1 MNRSEL
7 ETRGKSRFLE
17 GTKDRNARTAELV
30 LDADRNSPL
39 MQNQEIELFRLL
51 RTVWANRTLVLGIA
65 VLCAA
70 IGTGIAMVQAPMYRS
85 QATVELLGINEN
97 FMNLREVNPNAPSTG
112 LSPTDSYVSTEIELL
127 QSQALIRRVVEK
139 LHLAEKPAPA
149 NHGLIGSVKS
159 MFAGFGFGG
168 PAAPESLGTIVGR
181 AQQNLHVSQVR
192 ESNLLEITY
201 SDRDPNVA
209 AEFINT
215 LTQEAIQTNMD
226 ERWNLNARVGTLLSK
241 QMQILRDRMEKAA
254 NELQTYSKD
263 SGLLYTAD
271 KSSVAETQ
279 LTEVE
284 SELAR
289 AQGDRIQKQSQYEL
303 ARGADPDSLPAVLDN
318 GPLRDYQTK
327 LADLKRQ
334 YAEMIATRTP
344 ENVKVIKLKAQIDE
358 LESTMGRERTNI
370 LSRIQNEYNT
380 AVQREKMLKK
390 AYQAQAS
397 LVSDQ
402 SGKAVHYNTL
412 KHEMETTRDL
422 YEAMMRRVN
431 DAEMVS
437 AIRASDI
444 RMVDPALP
452 PNSPHTPNKPLLAG
466 VGLLSGLLIGF
477 TTVFVREQRDKT
489 IQQPGYSVSLLNIA
503 ELGVIPSAKSDA
515 ARLGPGKQDG
525 ANSKASLSLSSN
537 GSGRRAAIAENG
549 LLKDSFRGV
558 VNSILFAETEH
569 NALRVLL
576 VSSPNAGEGKTTSVC
591 NLGASFAEIGR
602 RVLLIDADFR
612 KPRLHEIFGIPNDK
626 GLLNLL
632 AEKGESSAESLNSF
646 VRPTGVP
653 RLSVLTAGAASVP
666 VVTLL
671 HSDRLAGLFEHFRSE
686 YDLVLIDSAPL
697 LLVPESRILA
707 RSTDGLVL
715 VLRAGVTTPEMALAA
730 RRRALEDGT
739 LLVGTV
745 LNDWKP
751 DTTDYYRYYSN
762 TVA

>member
-7 ETRGKSRFLE
+7 EARGRSRFLE
-17 GTKDRNARTAELV
+17 GTKGRDARTAELV
-30 LDADRNSPL
+30 LDGGRISPPHTE
-39 MQNQEIELFRLL
+39 EIELFRLL
-51 RTVWANRTLVLGIA
+51 RVVWANKLLVLGITL
-65 VLCAA
+65 LCAA
-70 IGTGIAMVQAPMYRS
+70 IGIGIAMVQTPMYRS
-85 QATVELLGINEN
+85 QATVELLGINDN
-97 FMNLREVNPNAPSTG
+97 FMNLREVNPNAPLSGGST
-112 LSPTDSYVSTEIELL
+112 STDAYVSTEIELL
-127 QSQALIRRVVEK
+127 QSQALVTKVVQK
-139 LHLAEKPAPA
+139 LQLAHRMPPA
-149 NHGLIGSVKS
+149 HRGLLASAKS
-159 MFAGFGFGG
+159 FLGLGDQG
-168 PAAPESLGTIVGR
+168 PESIASIAGR
-181 AQQNLHVSQVR
+181 AQKNLRVAQVK

-201 SDRDPNVA
+201 SDRDPKMA

-215 LTQEAIQTNMD
+215 LTQEAIQTNED

-254 NELQTYSKD
+254 NQLQTYSKD

-271 KSSVAETQ
+271 KTNVAETQ
-279 LTEVE
+279 LTEVDA
-284 SELAR
+284 ELAR
-289 AQGDRIQKQSQYEL
+289 AQADRIQKQSQYEL
-303 ARGADPDSLPAVLDN
+303 ARGADPDSLPEVLDN

-334 YAEMIATRTP
+334 YAELIATRTP
-344 ENVKVIKLKAQIDE
+344 ENVKVIRLKAQIDA
-358 LESTMGRERTNI
+358 LDTTMTRERANI
-370 LSRIQNEYNT
+370 LARIQNEYNT

-390 AYQAQAS
+390 AYQSQAS

-402 SGKAVHYNTL
+402 SGKAVRYNTL

-444 RMVDPALP
+444 RIVDQAQPPA
-452 PNSPHTPNKPLLAG
+452 SPHTPNKPLLAG
-466 VGLLSGLLIGF
+466 VGVLSGLLIGF

-515 ARLGPGKQDG
+515 AKLSAGSQDG
-525 ANSKASLSLSSN
+525 PASKALLPLGSN
-537 GSGRRAAIAENG
+537 GAGRRAALAENG

-612 KPRLHEIFGIPNDK
+612 KPRLHEIFGVSNEK

-632 AEKGESSAESLNSF
+632 ADGGNEKPSSL

-653 RLSVLTAGAASVP
+653 RLSVLTAGSASLP
-666 VVTLL
+666 VATLL

-697 LLVPESRILA
+697 LLVPESRTLA

-730 RRRALEDGT
+730 RRRAIEDGT

>member
-1 MNRSEL
+1 MEA
-7 ETRGKSRFLE
+7 RGKSRFLE
-17 GTKDRNARTAELV
+17 ATRSRDARTAELV
-30 LDADRNSPL
+30 LDSGRISPP
-39 MQNQEIELFRLL
+39 MQTEEIELFRLL
-51 RTVWANRTLVLGIA
+51 RIVWANKLLVLGITLA
-65 VLCAA
+65 CAA
-70 IGTGIAMVQAPMYRS
+70 VGVGIAMVQAPMYRS
-85 QATVELLGINEN
+85 QATVELLGINDN
-97 FMNLREVNPNAPSTG
+97 FMNLREVNPNAPITG
-112 LSPTDSYVSTEIELL
+112 SNSADAYVSTEIELL
-127 QSQALIRRVVEK
+127 QSQALIRNVVEK
-139 LHLAEKPAPA
+139 LHLADRTPPAR
-149 NHGLIGSVKS
+149 HGLVASLKS
-159 MFAGFGFGG
+159 LLGFA
-168 PAAPESLGTIVGR
+168 PQAPESVNAIAAR
-181 AQQNLHVSQVR
+181 IQNNLRVSQVK

-201 SDRDPNVA
+201 SDRDPKLA
-209 AEFINT
+209 ADFINA
-215 LTQEAIQTNMD
+215 LTQQAMQMNEN

-241 QMQILRDRMEKAA
+241 QMQILRDRMETAA
-254 NELQTYSKD
+254 NQLQAYSKD

-279 LTEVE
+279 LSEVQ
-284 SELAR
+284 SDLAK
-289 AQGDRIQKQSQYEL
+289 AQDDRIQKQSRYEL
-303 ARGADPDSLPAVLDN
+303 ARGADPDSLPEVLDN

-334 YAEMIATRTP
+334 YAEMMATRTP
-344 ENVKVIKLKAQIDE
+344 ENVKVVRLKAQIDA
-358 LESTMGRERTNI
+358 LDTTMKNERANI
-370 LSRIQNEYNT
+370 LARIKNEYNT
-380 AVQREKMLKK
+380 AVQRERMLKN
-390 AYQAQAS
+390 AYQSQAS

-402 SGKAVHYNTL
+402 SGKAVRYNTL

-444 RMVDPALP
+444 RVVDSAQP
-452 PNSPHTPNKPLLAG
+452 PTSPHTPNKPLLAG
-466 VGLLSGLLIGF
+466 VGVLSGLLIGF
-477 TTVFVREQRDKT
+477 TTVFVRQQRDKT
-489 IQQPGYSVSLLNIA
+489 IQQPGHSVSLLNIA

-515 ARLGPGKQDG
+515 ARLSPGGQDGPG
-525 ANSKASLSLSSN
+525 SKSILPLGSN

-612 KPRLHEIFGIPNDK
+612 KPRLHEIFGVPNDK

-632 AEKGESSAESLNSF
+632 SDSGSESPTSL

-653 RLSVLTAGAASVP
+653 RLSVLTAGSASVP
-666 VVTLL
+666 VTTLL
-671 HSDRLAGLFEHFRSE
+671 HTDRLAGLFEHFRNE

-707 RSTDGLVL
+707 RWTDGLVL
-715 VLRAGVTTPEMALAA
+715 VIRAGITTPEMALAA

-751 DTTDYYRYYSN
+751 DTSAYYRYYSN

>member
-7 ETRGKSRFLE
+7 EARGKSRFLE
-17 GTKDRNARTAELV
+17 STRGRDARTAEMV
-30 LDADRNSPL
+30 LDGGRISPP
-39 MQNQEIELFRLL
+39 QPEEIELFRLL
-51 RTVWANRTLVLGIA
+51 RIVWANKLLVLGITL
-65 VLCAA
+65 LCAA
-70 IGTGIAMVQAPMYRS
+70 VGIGIAMVQTPMYRS
-85 QATVELLGINEN
+85 QATVELLGINDN
-97 FMNLREVNPNAPSTG
+97 FMNLREVSPNAPLNGGTSST
-112 LSPTDSYVSTEIELL
+112 DAYVSTEIELL
-127 QSQALIRRVVEK
+127 QSQALVTKVVQKLQLAHRTPPARRS
-139 LHLAEKPAPA
+139 LLA
-149 NHGLIGSVKS
+149 GVKS
-159 MFAGFGFGG
+159 FIGLGDQE
-168 PAAPESLGTIVGR
+168 PESIASVASR
-181 AQQNLHVSQVR
+181 AQKNLRVAQVK

-201 SDRDPNVA
+201 SDRDPQMA

-215 LTQEAIQTNMD
+215 LTQEAIQTNED

-241 QMQILRDRMEKAA
+241 QMQVLRDRMEKAA
-254 NELQTYSKD
+254 NQLQTYSKD

-271 KSSVAETQ
+271 KTSVAETQ
-279 LTEVE
+279 LTEVD

-289 AQGDRIQKQSQYEL
+289 AQADRIQKQSQYEL
-303 ARGADPDSLPAVLDN
+303 ARGADPDSLPEVLDN

-334 YAEMIATRTP
+334 YAEMIATRMP
-344 ENVKVIKLKAQIDE
+344 ENVKVIRLKAQIDN
-358 LESTMGRERTNI
+358 LDATMTRERANI
-370 LSRIQNEYNT
+370 LARIQNEYNT
-380 AVQREKMLKK
+380 AVQREKMLKR
-390 AYQAQAS
+390 AYQSQAS

-402 SGKAVHYNTL
+402 SGKAVRYNTL

-444 RMVDPALP
+444 RIVDTAMP
-452 PNSPHTPNKPLLAG
+452 PSRPHTPNKPLLAG
-466 VGLLSGLLIGF
+466 VGVLSGLLIGF

-489 IQQPGYSVSLLNIA
+489 IQQPGHSVTLLNIA

-515 ARLGPGKQDG
+515 ARLSAGGHDG
-525 ANSKASLSLSSN
+525 GSKSLLPLGSN
-537 GSGRRAAIAENG
+537 GVGRRAAIAENG

-612 KPRLHEIFGIPNDK
+612 KPRLHEIFGVSNDK

-632 AEKGESSAESLNSF
+632 AEAGNENPASL

-653 RLSVLTAGAASVP
+653 RLSVLTAGNASLP
-666 VVTLL
+666 VATLL
-671 HSDRLAGLFEHFRSE
+671 HTDRLAGLFEQFRGE

-697 LLVPESRILA
+697 LLVPESRTLA

-730 RRRALEDGT
+730 RRRAIEDGT

>member
-1 MNRSEL
+1 M
-7 ETRGKSRFLE
+7 
-17 GTKDRNARTAELV
+17 RTAELV
-30 LDADRNSPL
+30 LDTDRNSPL

-51 RTVWANRTLVLGIA
+51 RTVWANRTLVLGITVA
-65 VLCAA
+65 CAA
-70 IGTGIAMVQAPMYRS
+70 IGIGIALVQAPMYRS

-97 FMNLREVNPNAPSTG
+97 FMNLREVNPNAPSTS

-139 LHLAEKPAPA
+139 LHLAQRPAPVK
-149 NHGLIGSVKS
+149 HGLLGSVTS
-159 MFAGFGFGG
+159 MFAGFGLGG
-168 PAAPESLGTIVGR
+168 PAAPQSVGAIVGR

-215 LTQEAIQTNMD
+215 LTEEAIQTNQD
-226 ERWNLNARVGTLLSK
+226 ERWNLNARVGTLLNK

-370 LSRIQNEYNT
+370 LARIQNEYNT

-390 AYQAQAS
+390 AYQSQAS

-402 SGKAVHYNTL
+402 SSKAVHYNTL

-489 IQQPGYSVSLLNIA
+489 IQRPGHSVSLLNIA

-515 ARLGPGKQDG
+515 ARLGSGKQDG
-525 ANSKASLSLSSN
+525 ANAKTSLALNSN
-537 GSGRRAAIAENG
+537 GSARRAAIAENG

-576 VSSPNAGEGKTTSVC
+576 VSSPNPGEGKTTSVC

-612 KPRLHEIFGIPNDK
+612 KPRLHEIFGVPNDR

-632 AEKGESSAESLNSF
+632 AEKGEGAESPTSF

-653 RLSVLTAGAASVP
+653 RLSVLTAGTTAVP
-666 VVTLL
+666 VATLL

-715 VLRAGVTTPEMALAA
+715 VLRAGATTPEMALAA